1 MLPDLPRNTRLLM
14 GARVARSIG
23 QGALVVDFALY
34 LHVLHWSAIRI
45 GGLYTLSLLLG
56 ALATLIVGPLSDR
69 FGAKHF
75 LLGYEVVQLAAAG
88 IALSTAQ
95 PVWLAFAAIIGAF
108 GRGANGGAGPFAPAE
123 QAWMSRSAAQHQWS
137 RVFHLNTSVGL
148 AGMGA
153 GALLAT
159 IPGLLQGIVP
169 GPEAYRSLFMVVLL
183 GSIACLYF
191 LRRAQ
196 EVSWP
201 TDASSEKGEV
211 VTAATQSV
219 AKKAEV
225 SATPGKILL
234 RFAAINAL
242 NGLGIGMVGPLMA
255 YWFHLRFGVGPAA
268 IGAAMALAF
277 FSAAIMSLLGLRLTQ
292 RFGMVGTVTRMRLL
306 GLILLL
312 ALPFAPVFWLAM
324 VLYIFRAALN
334 QGSIGSRQALFLGLV
349 GKDKRGLAATV
360 NSLSLQAPRSIGPS
374 IAGLFFEAE
383 MLITPFLLAVA
394 LQGAYLILFRR
405 FFRQHHQ

>member
-1 MLPDLPRNTRLLM
+1 MLSDIPRNARLLM
-14 GARVARSIG
+14 AARVARSVG

-34 LHVLHWSAIRI
+34 LHALHWSAIHI
-45 GGLYTLSLLLG
+45 GGLYSVSLLVG

-69 FGAKHF
+69 FGAKRF
-75 LLGYEVVQLAAAG
+75 LLGYEGIQIGTAI

-95 PVWLAFAAIIGAF
+95 PVWLSLAAILGAF

-123 QAWMSRSAAQHQWS
+123 QSWMSRSVSHKQWGQI
-137 RVFHLNTSVGL
+137 FHLNTSVGL
-148 AGMGA
+148 AGMA
-153 GALLAT
+153 VGALLAT
-159 IPGLLQGIVP
+159 LPGLLNGVLP
-169 GPEAYRSLFMVVLL
+169 EPEAYRSLFIVVLL
-183 GSIACLYF
+183 GSLYCLFFLLRAEESSLTAEEIDQVAAPATKLENPEIIAG
-191 LRRAQ
+191 R
-196 EVSWP
+196 P
-201 TDASSEKGEV
+201 SSVGRV
-211 VTAATQSV
+211 
-219 AKKAEV
+219 
-225 SATPGKILL
+225 LL
-234 RFAAINAL
+234 RFGAINAL

-277 FSAAIMSLLGLRLTQ
+277 FSAALMSLLGLRLTR

-306 GLILLL
+306 GLIMML

-324 VLYIFRAALN
+324 LLYIFRAALN

-360 NSLSLQAPRSIGPS
+360 NSLSLQAPRAIGPS

-383 MLITPFLLAVA
+383 MLVTPFLLAVA
-394 LQGAYLILFRR
+394 LQGMYLVLFRR
-405 FFRQHHQ
+405 FFSKQKQ

>member
-1 MLPDLPRNTRLLM
+1 MA
-14 GARVARSIG
+14 ARVARSVG

-34 LHVLHWSAIRI
+34 LHALHWSAIHI
-45 GGLYTLSLLLG
+45 GGLYSVSLLVG

-69 FGAKHF
+69 FGAKRF
-75 LLGYEVVQLAAAG
+75 LLGYEAVQIGAAI

-95 PVWLAFAAIIGAF
+95 PLWLSLAAILGAF

-123 QAWMSRSAAQHQWS
+123 QSWMSRSVSNKQWGQI
-137 RVFHLNTSVGL
+137 FHLNTSVGL
-148 AGMGA
+148 AGMA
-153 GALLAT
+153 VGALLAT
-159 IPGLLQGIVP
+159 VPGLLNAVLP
-169 GPEAYRSLFMVVLL
+169 GPEAYRSLFIVVLL
-183 GSIACLYF
+183 GSLVCLFF
-191 LRRAQ
+191 LRRAGESSLSAE
-196 EVSWP
+196 EVDQ
-201 TDASSEKGEV
+201 DASP
-211 VTAATQSV
+211 ATKLENPAIVADKPSSV
-219 AKKAEV
+219 GRV
-225 SATPGKILL
+225 LL
-234 RFAAINAL
+234 RFGAINAL

-277 FSAAIMSLLGLRLTQ
+277 FSAALMSLLGLRLTR

-306 GLILLL
+306 GLMMML

-324 VLYIFRAALN
+324 LLYIFRAALN

-360 NSLSLQAPRSIGPS
+360 NSLSLQAPRAIGPS

-383 MLITPFLLAVA
+383 MLVPPFLLAVA
-394 LQGAYLILFRR
+394 LQGMYLALFRQ
-405 FFRQHHQ
+405 FFSHPKQEY

>member
-1 MLPDLPRNTRLLM
+1 M
-14 GARVARSIG
+14 GARVARSVG

-69 FGAKHF
+69 FGAKCF
-75 LLGYEVVQLAAAG
+75 LLGYEAVQMIAAG

-95 PVWLAFAAIIGAF
+95 PVWLALAAIFGAF

-123 QAWMSRSAAQHQWS
+123 QAWMSRSVSQLQWS

-148 AGMGA
+148 VGMA
-153 GALLAT
+153 TGALLAT
-159 IPGLLQGIVP
+159 IPGLLQGILP

-183 GSIACLYF
+183 GSIACLFF
-191 LRRAQ
+191 LRQAK
-196 EVSWP
+196 EVSL
-201 TDASSEKGEV
+201 SSEETDREAGLVAEPEK
-211 VTAATQSV
+211 SV
-219 AKKAEV
+219 AAGVEV
-225 SATPGKILL
+225 SSTPGKILL

-268 IGAAMALAF
+268 IGGAMSLAF
-277 FSAAIMSLLGLRLTQ
+277 FSAAVMSLLGLRLTK

-306 GLILLL
+306 GLILML

-324 VLYIFRAALN
+324 LLYISRAALN
-334 QGSIGSRQALFLGLV
+334 QGSTGSRQALFLGLV
-349 GKDKRGLAATV
+349 GKEKRGLAATV
-360 NSLSLQAPRSIGPS
+360 NSLSLQAPRAIGPS
-374 IAGLFFEAE
+374 IAGLFFQAE

-394 LQGAYLILFRR
+394 LQGAYLLLFRR
-405 FFRQHHQ
+405 FFSRPRQ

>member
-1 MLPDLPRNTRLLM
+1 M

-69 FGAKHF
+69 FGAKRF

-159 IPGLLQGIVP
+159 IPGLLQGILP
-169 GPEAYRSLFMVVLL
+169 APEAYRSLFMFVLL
-183 GSIACLYF
+183 GSIACLFF
-191 LRRAQ
+191 LQRA
-196 EVSWP
+196 EEISG
-201 TDASSEKGEV
+201 SSE
-211 VTAATQSV
+211 VTDQKVNHIVEPDKSV
-219 AKKAEV
+219 ASEGEAA
-225 SATPGKILL
+225 ATPGKILL
-234 RFAAINAL
+234 RFGAINAL

-292 RFGMVGTVTRMRLL
+292 RFGMVGTVTGMRLL

-405 FFRQHHQ
+405 FFSRQRLEAHIPGASQH